1 MKRIILIIAIVLVAG
16 IAFYGFS
23 GSSDA
28 QAPAPQAVSVPV
40 FSIGEGQAVTYQE
53 YPVTVEG
60 RVNVEIRPQVDGY
73 LDKVFV
79 DEGAFVK
86 AGQPIFKINESR
98 YRELLNNAQGALNGA
113 EGALINA
120 KLEVE
125 KMTPLVEGKVI
136 SEYQLKNAKASVK
149 IAEANKKQAEA
160 AVGSA
165 RINLGYTLI
174 TAPVDG
180 YITRLPKK
188 QGSLV
193 SAADPIPLTL
203 LSDIQEVHAYFSI
216 GESEFIAFKEKYEG
230 NTINDKLKKLP
241 PVTLVL
247 ADGSDY
253 EQKGNIDMVDG
264 QFDRTTGAI
273 TLRASFPNSKGLLR
287 SGNTGKVRLGI
298 NHENAIVIPQS
309 ATAEVQD
316 KVFVYVVDKDNKV
329 TKTPITILGKSGNDY
344 LVKEGLKTGDRI
356 VFKGFET
363 LADGTVVVPEKIQD
377 EVATK

>member
-1 MKRIILIIAIVLVAG
+1 MKRIFLVIAFILVAG
-16 IAFYGFS
+16 VAIYGFS
-23 GSSDA
+23 GSNEEQ
-28 QAPAPQAVSVPV
+28 QAAPQAVAVPV
-40 FSIGEGQAVTYQE
+40 VTIGQGQAVTYQE

-86 AGQPIFKINESR
+86 KGQPIFKINESR
-98 YRELLNNAQGALNGA
+98 YRELLNNAQGSLNGA
-113 EGALINA
+113 EAALINA

-160 AVGSA
+160 AVASA

-193 SAADPIPLTL
+193 SAADPTPLTL
-203 LSDIQEVHAYFSI
+203 LSDIGEVHAYFSL
-216 GESEFIAFKEKYEG
+216 GESDFISFRDNFAGATMNE
-230 NTINDKLKKLP
+230 KLKNLP
-241 PVTLVL
+241 PVSLVL
-247 ADGSDY
+247 ANNSEY
-253 EQKGNIDMVDG
+253 EQKGEIDMVDG
-264 QFDRTTGAI
+264 QFDKTTGAI
-273 TLRASFPNSKGLLR
+273 TLRASFPNAKGLLR
-287 SGNTGKVRLGI
+287 SGNTGRVRLGI
-298 NHENAIVIPQS
+298 SHDNAITVPQA

-316 KVFVYVVDKDNKV
+316 KVYAYVVDKDNKV
-329 TKTPITILGKSGNDY
+329 TKTPLTIIGKSGTDY
-344 LVKEGLKTGDRI
+344 LIKDGVKPGDRI
-356 VFKGFET
+356 VYKGFES
-363 LADGTVVVPEKIQD
+363 LADGTVVVPEKVKE
-377 EVATK
+377 EVAVK

>member
-16 IAFYGFS
+16 LAFYGFS
-23 GSSDA
+23 GSA
-28 QAPAPQAVSVPV
+28 NEQAPAPQAVSVPV
-40 FSIGEGQAVTYQE
+40 LSIGAGNALTYQE

-79 DEGAFVK
+79 DEGAYVK
-86 AGQPIFKINESR
+86 KGQPIFKINESR

-136 SEYQLKNAKASVK
+136 SEFQLKNAKASVK

-160 AVGSA
+160 AVASA

-193 SAADPIPLTL
+193 SAADPTPLTL
-203 LSDIQEVHAYFSI
+203 LSDIDEVHAYFSI
-216 GESEFIAFKEKYEG
+216 GEADFIAFKEKYEG
-230 NTINDKLKKLP
+230 NTLNEKLKKLP
-241 PVTLVL
+241 PVSLVM
-247 ADGSDY
+247 ADNSEY
-253 EQKGNIDMVDG
+253 EQKGRIDMVDG

-273 TLRASFPNSKGLLR
+273 TLRASFPNAKGLLR
-287 SGNTGKVRLGI
+287 SGNTGKVRLSI
-298 NHENAIVIPQS
+298 SHSNTIVIPQS

-316 KVFVYVVDKDNKV
+316 KIFVYIVDKDNKV
-329 TKTPITILGKSGNDY
+329 TKTPIIILGKSGTDY
-344 LVKEGLKTGDRI
+344 LVKEGLKAGDRI
-356 VFKGFET
+356 VYKGFET
-363 LADGTVVVPEKIQD
+363 LADGTVVIPGKVED
-377 EVATK
+377 EVAAK